1 MREVDPPTMRVV
13 ALPTMRGVFYDYN
26 RGKGKRDP
34 EQRFRECQQ
43 RCQRQEEGQQ
53 QRQCQQRCQQEYRRE
68 IEQEHQGTGGEET
81 NPQKR
86 EENNPY
92 LFESHRWM
100 TGYRS
105 SHGHLR
111 ILEKF
116 TQRSEL
122 FRGIEKFRV
131 AVAEFEPQS
140 FMMPHHTDGEAIY
153 IVVRG
158 QGTIGIANQD
168 EKNSFNMEK
177 GDAIRV
183 PSGSTTYFINRDNK
197 EKLFVYVLSKSAGLP
212 GEVRQYFGAGGVN
225 PESFY
230 RAISSGIL
238 EKSFNTP
245 RDRLERLFGQQK
257 QGIIVKASEEQIR
270 AISQH
275 ASSSTKQ
282 TKGETEGPFNVLK
295 ERPLFGNRLGQF
307 IVAPPEKF
315 QQLRDLDVAIGFM
328 NISQGAMVIPSINT
342 RITGLILIVEGSGY
356 FELQCPHLG
365 SQKQGQGSS
374 GEKRWQEEQE
384 GNVHYQKVGFPV
396 NVGDL
401 VVVPVGH
408 PMTFV
413 ANKGSNLRLV
423 GFGINGQNSKV
434 NFLAGKQSI
443 WSDIETEAKELAF
456 NMTTKEVEEIF
467 QKQEESYF
475 VPGPEQRE
483 RGEEGRW
490 VQEHHLSSILD
501 FVF

>member
-1 MREVDPPTMRVV
+1 MLAKTQIHSNSDARTNVAIVDTSTSHNSTGILT
-13 ALPTMRGVFYDYN
+13 ALSVNARGGLRLCEAIGTDEMSALEAN
-26 RGKGKRDP
+26 TAWTIAGKGKRDP

-111 ILEKF
+111 VLEKF

-238 EKSFNTP
+238 EKSFN
-245 RDRLERLFGQQK
+245 
-257 QGIIVKASEEQIR
+257 
-270 AISQH
+270 
-275 ASSSTKQ
+275 
-282 TKGETEGPFNVLK
+282 

-413 ANKGSNLRLV
+413 ANKGSNLRMV

-434 NFLAGKQSI
+434 NFLVGKQSI

-456 NMTTKEVEEIF
+456 NMPTKEVEEIF